1 MTVAAPR
8 IDFKLIEALLSDQDG
23 NHNMRPLSPATRKG
37 PPFPRAW
44 DHLVPVRA
52 CRPSRDVADRHR

>member
-23 NHNMRPLSPATRKG
+23 NHNMRPLGTQ
-37 PPFPRAW
+37 
-44 DHLVPVRA
+44 
-52 CRPSRDVADRHR
+52 